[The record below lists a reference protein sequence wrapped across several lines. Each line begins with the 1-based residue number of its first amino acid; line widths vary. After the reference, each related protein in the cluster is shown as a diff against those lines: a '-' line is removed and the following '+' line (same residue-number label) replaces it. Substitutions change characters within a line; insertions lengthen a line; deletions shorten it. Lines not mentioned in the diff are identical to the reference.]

1 MDISIFLRKKSLWA
15 KRDEKVLSMTF
26 SMQYSRFSCENWL
39 IGDTER
45 IAQYLLC
52 ASVLKEYV
60 TGFKL
65 NMQNILLQND
75 ECT

>member
-1 MDISIFLRKKSLWA
+1 
-15 KRDEKVLSMTF
+15 MTF

-52 ASVLKEYV
+52 ASVLREYV
-60 TGFKL
+60 TGFLRL
-65 NMQNILLQND
+65 NMQNLLPQND